1 MAACELQQRVDLL
14 YDLTNARL
22 GEARNNT
29 GAATVY
35 GEISSPEELFTA
47 LDMNAS
53 DHFVDLG
60 SGRGQIVLA
69 AMMRTRG
76 APASAAGMELIVNR
90 CQVAERAWH
99 NASASVQE
107 KVKFFCG
114 DALQFD
120 LSTATKIFLCNATFP
135 GELSENFAQR
145 FTLKNAFNL
154 QRLATIQ
161 PLSDSAVAAAG
172 VELARVT
179 SVRATWCSGGC
190 PLYVYARPGTVEKT
204 EGDGVVDK
212 VAIARMLEE
221 RRENDQ
227 KAMAHAATNGSSIT
241 TGEAERG
248 SLRTALIAAAM
259 GDL

>member
-29 GAATVY
+29 GAAAVY

-114 DALQFD
+114 DALQFT
-120 LSTATKIFLCNATFP
+120 LPCVAPCVQGPCGRGVSMH
-135 GELSENFAQR
+135 FAPEWTSAEDQR
-145 FTLKNAFNL
+145 AGAG
-154 QRLATIQ
+154 RLLHPRA
-161 PLSDSAVAAAG
+161 
-172 VELARVT
+172 
-179 SVRATWCSGGC
+179 VRAQGR
-190 PLYVYARPGTVEKT
+190 L
-204 EGDGVVDK
+204 
-212 VAIARMLEE
+212 
-221 RRENDQ
+221 RRQ
-227 KAMAHAATNGSSIT
+227 
-241 TGEAERG
+241 
-248 SLRTALIAAAM
+248 L
-259 GDL
+259 